1 MDLYTTHRRL
11 PIHHSNGLILPLPM
25 HIPTAN
31 YAFSPSIINSSR
43 YPAIPASSLMQS
55 RQFDPF
61 YYSNNNSMF
70 TPVIPSNIAQHQ
82 YLKLDSIANAYPASF
97 LNAPPQTIA
106 SLAHQQ
112 RPVNES
118 VKTATAATT
127 INKEDEVTSSEEA
140 KLPATDDKPTYIQSS
155 FIGIAGSL
163 EQEGFFESPTKLLY
177 LAIKW
182 AKSMPSFMQ
191 IPLKDQTIL
200 LENSWAELF
209 ILIAAQYGGLV
220 IESKR

>member
-1 MDLYTTHRRL
+1 
-11 PIHHSNGLILPLPM
+11 
-25 HIPTAN
+25 
-31 YAFSPSIINSSR
+31 
-43 YPAIPASSLMQS
+43 MQS

-61 YYSNNNSMF
+61 YYSSNNSMF
-70 TPVIPSNIAQHQ
+70 TPVIPSNIAQNQ
-82 YLKLDSIANAYPASF
+82 YLKLDSIANAYPASI
-97 LNAPPQTIA
+97 LNASPQTMPP
-106 SLAHQQ
+106 LAQQ
-112 RPVNES
+112 QKLINDCL
-118 VKTATAATT
+118 KTVSTT
-127 INKEDEVTSSEEA
+127 MNKEDEVTSSEEA

-220 IESKR
+220 IESKRVTVP